1 MKDYIILTLPYPV
14 RIWFVKLSINR
25 KVGFL
30 FTNLAKHIFHE
41 NNNIN
46 TSQDLEEW
54 NKINGTGKLVSE
66 MFYASAMAYC
76 MKYYKRPNFDKH
88 KLIIAINSS
97 SEEAQGQ
104 LVKAYQSSESFGIKE
119 AEKKKLIQTRI
130 RRTKKRL

>member
-46 TSQDLEEW
+46 TSADLEEW

-76 MKYYKRPNFDKH
+76 MRYYKQPNFDKH

-97 SEEAQGQ
+97 SEEVQSQ
-104 LVKAYQSSESFGIKE
+104 LVRAYQSSESFGMKE
-119 AEKKKLIQTRI
+119 LEKKKLRPTMNHQ
-130 RRTKKRL
+130 KKKL